1 MRALKRV
8 IILILIAALLA
19 GTAWYFFMYNPSLTA
34 GVLRSWGDGAMK
46 SGNYTS
52 ATRWY
57 SWAVRLQP
65 EEQDLSVSLANAYR
79 ATGNY
84 TKAEYYLTNA
94 IAAGGSTEV
103 YMDLCRV
110 YVEQDKLLDAV
121 AMLDQVVDPAIRSQ
135 LDAQRPEA
143 PTADLEPGFYSQY
156 MTVTLSSGPNTM
168 YTSVTREYPST
179 ATPYTAP
186 IELGLGE
193 TTISA
198 VAVNELG
205 LVSPLSVFGYTV
217 AGVVEDVVLEDG
229 ALDACV
235 REKLSRSPGS
245 VLTTADLWSITELE
259 IPAEVQDLSQLSLFD
274 ELTSLTIRDRSTI
287 DLSFLSGLQ
296 KLTRLDLS
304 GCAIDAEQLPFI
316 GVLSQLEEVH
326 LSGCGLSTLSGLEGL
341 ANAKYLDLSV
351 NSLSDLSPLMGCT
364 RLETLNLQHN
374 AVSSFKVLGHLTE
387 LRELNL
393 ANNSLADLSP
403 VSSCRKLEQLNVS
416 TNLLTSLSGIGNLTA
431 LQTLDASYN
440 DLTDITG
447 IGSCTALTEVNLSN
461 NILES
466 MDEMVSLVNVVNMD
480 VSYNDILSIPDFPD
494 DAKLASFNGCHNFF
508 EDVSG
513 LADLASLNYVY
524 LDYNNISDIS
534 VLAGCYNL
542 IQVNVFRTNVSDV
555 SALKDMDVIIS
566 YNPT

>member
-1 MRALKRV
+1 
-8 IILILIAALLA
+8 
-19 GTAWYFFMYNPSLTA
+19 
-34 GVLRSWGDGAMK
+34 
-46 SGNYTS
+46 
-52 ATRWY
+52 
-57 SWAVRLQP
+57 
-65 EEQDLSVSLANAYR
+65 
-79 ATGNY
+79 
-84 TKAEYYLTNA
+84 
-94 IAAGGSTEV
+94 
-103 YMDLCRV
+103 MDLCRV

>member
-235 REKLSRSPGS
+235 REKLNRSPGS

-274 ELTSLTIRDRSTI
+274 ELTSLTIRDRSAI

-304 GCAIDAEQLPFI
+304 GCAIDAEQLPFV
-316 GVLSQLEEVH
+316 GGLGLLEEVH

-403 VSSCRKLEQLNVS
+403 VSSCQKLEQLNVS

-461 NILES
+461 NVLES